1 MELTLENL
9 ISLMKDVNDEAD
21 YENCTTLV
29 DDRVLTSFDIL
40 AIIGAIDDE
49 FDIAIPAGRK
59 FGSNAAGS
67 LFSSKTSPGRKYLPA
82 SPIPLKSG
90 SPER

>member
-9 ISLMKDVNDEAD
+9 IEQLKDVNDEAD

-40 AIIGAIDDE
+40 AIINMIDDE
-49 FDIAIPAGRK
+49 FDVAVPAKDIVPANFNSAQAIFDLIQR
-59 FGSNAAGS
+59 
-67 LFSSKTSPGRKYLPA
+67 L
-82 SPIPLKSG
+82 ID
-90 SPER
+90 ED

>member
-9 ISLMKDVNDEAD
+9 IELLKDVNDEAD

-40 AIIGAIDDE
+40 AVINMIDDE
-49 FDIAIPAGRK
+49 FDVAGAPHRRRL
-59 FGSNAAGS
+59 AGVS
-67 LFSSKTSPGRKYLPA
+67 EG
-82 SPIPLKSG
+82 
-90 SPER
+90 

>member
-1 MELTLENL
+1 MELPLENL

-49 FDIAIPAGRK
+49 FDIAIPAK
-59 FGSNAAGS
+59 DIVPDNFNSAQA
-67 LFSSKTSPGRKYLPA
+67 LFAL
-82 SPIPLKSG
+82 I
-90 SPER
+90 ERLDDED